1 LEILD
6 DKILTLMDDFKRI
19 GSVRQ
24 NHLDFQYSLEHEAKP
39 DVLKLILQ
47 TKYGSEGGLRYRHCN
62 MEERIADLHR
72 PDFHVLRQNQQA
84 VGTAVYCKRSFHFEG
99 QTYLG
104 HYIRYF
110 SVAPGM
116 RSQGIGTSLM
126 SNAEKHYRSAVKE
139 RAIFYGFIELENIR
153 SMKVSE
159 TYKFSSIGQFQTL
172 FFSRLFPRKNP
183 HVQRI
188 NKEDKSQFLAK
199 LDSLY
204 KNYSLVNFKRIFHNN
219 NTYIFKK
226 EGEILAG
233 AQVNAVRWI
242 FENIPG
248 FSGWLNMNIIPHL
261 PILGR
266 LVTPDNYRFSSF
278 EGLVCLPGQEAALL
292 SVFEHVLA
300 EHGHYTGMTWL
311 DTRSPLL
318 AGLKEHGK
326 LGLLYKVQKTL
337 PASVVAAF
345 ANVPENE
352 QETMRSKPIYISAFD
367 LT

>member
-1 LEILD
+1 MNSVQHKSLD
-6 DKILTLMDDFKRI
+6 LQF
-19 GSVRQ
+19 
-24 NHLDFQYSLEHEAKP
+24 SLEHEAKS
-39 DVLKLILQ
+39 DVVKLILQ

-72 PDFHVLRQNQQA
+72 PDFHVLRSNEQA
-84 VGTAVYCKRSFHFEG
+84 VGTAVYCKRDIHFQG

-116 RSQGIGTSLM
+116 RSQGIGTKLM
-126 SNAEKHYRSAVKE
+126 SYAEKHYRSNVKQ

-159 TYKFSSIGQFQTL
+159 TYEFSSIGRFQTL

-183 HVQRI
+183 NVQI
-188 NKEDKSQFLAK
+188 ISPEDKSRFLAQ
-199 LDSLY
+199 LEVQYQDH
-204 KNYSLVNFKRIFHNN
+204 SLVDFQRIFHKN
-219 NTYIFKK
+219 NTYVYKK
-226 EGEILAG
+226 GGEILAG

-248 FSGWLNMNIIPHL
+248 FSGWLNMNIVPRL

-266 LVTPDNYRFSSF
+266 LVDPEDYRFSSF
-278 EGLVCLPGQEAALL
+278 EGLVCMPGQENALL

-318 AGLKEHGK
+318 AALKEYGK

-345 ANVPENE
+345 ANVPESE
-352 QETMRSKPIYISAFD
+352 QKTIRAKPIYISAFD